1 MSPDAIAEA
10 ARQLVNARTSG
21 ELIAELDL
29 ALQPAT
35 VAEAHAIQDATLERL
50 GDTVAG
56 WKVTATASGECV
68 RGVLLGSRVF
78 DSPAR
83 IPAALV
89 PMLSVEVEI
98 AFRFVRDL
106 PAREQTYRDDEVAAA
121 VVPFCALEVVDSRF
135 RSYRDTPLLH
145 RMADC
150 VSNGAFVVGSGVDD
164 WRGIDLST
172 LEVTLAADGNTLV
185 NRVGGHPTV
194 DPMRPA
200 VALVNLL
207 RTAGGVKA
215 GQFVTTGTYT
225 GLTRVGA
232 HQRIVG
238 SFAGFGSVQVEFI

>member
-1 MSPDAIAEA
+1 
-10 ARQLVNARTSG
+10 
-21 ELIAELDL
+21 LIDVLEP

-35 VAEAHAIQDATLERL
+35 VAEAHAIQDATCERL

-83 IPAALV
+83 IPVARV

-106 PAREQTYRDDEVAAA
+106 PAREQAYSYAEITAA
-121 VVPFCALEVVDSRF
+121 VTPFTALEVVDSRF
-135 RSYRDTPLLH
+135 RNYRDTPLLH

-150 VSNGAFVVGSGVDD
+150 VSNGAFVVGSGAHD
-164 WRGIDLST
+164 WRGLDLAA
-172 LEVTLAADGNTLV
+172 LEVTLAAGADTLV
-185 NRVGGHPTV
+185 KRVGGHPTV

-225 GLTRVGA
+225 GLTRVEA

-238 SFAGFGSVQVEFI
+238 SFAGFGTAQVEFI

>member
-1 MSPDAIAEA
+1 MTPDAIAEA
-10 ARQLVNARTSG
+10 ARQLVNARISG
-21 ELIAELDL
+21 ELIAELDP

-83 IPAALV
+83 IRGALV
-89 PMLSVEVEI
+89 PMRSVEVEI

-106 PAREQTYRDDEVAAA
+106 PAREQAYGDDEVTVA
-121 VVPFCALEVVDSRF
+121 VAPFCALEVVDSRF

-150 VSNGAFVVGSGVDD
+150 VSNGAFVVGSGGDN
-164 WRGIDLST
+164 WRDIDLSK
-172 LEVTLAADGNTLV
+172 LEVTLAADGKTLV
-185 NRVGGHPTV
+185 NHVGGHPSV

-207 RTAGGVKA
+207 RSAGGVKA
-215 GQFVTTGTYT
+215 GQFVTTGTYS
-225 GLTRVGA
+225 GLTRVGV
-232 HQRIVG
+232 HERIVG
-238 SFAGFGSVQVEFI
+238 SFAGFGSAQLEFV